1 MARTPS
7 DTLQDVNF
15 VDPKGRQLSHG
26 SITVACLQPK
36 DPLCKSII
44 GKEVTCASLPNPKD
58 IDCARMDVPRGKTC
72 ILCMASDACK
82 MGQGARTEPNRMMAV
97 RVGAASLRKI
107 LGLNVNPYW
116 D

>member
-1 MARTPS
+1 MHPFRIPRT
-7 DTLQDVNF
+7 L
-15 VDPKGRQLSHG
+15 
-26 SITVACLQPK
+26 
-36 DPLCKSII
+36 I
-44 GKEVTCASLPNPKD
+44 G
-58 IDCARMDVPRGKTC
+58 ARMDVPRGKTC